1 MPARGPSERCTEVSA
16 IAVAA
21 DIVAALDP
29 ERLRSGFGL
38 AGYGVGDAVALLR
51 GPPRALPPPPAGL
64 AIEDDAIDGDPAV
77 PIRIYRPTA
86 GAIPGVVLNVHGGG
100 WVAGSI
106 DGDDARCR
114 TIAEMTGCT
123 VVSVGYRLAPE
134 HPFPAG
140 LDDCAAA
147 IEWCC
152 REAERLGAPTG
163 KLAVIGASA
172 GGNIAVA
179 AMLKLAAAGSACRP
193 AFHIQFYPICD
204 CAMDTPSYAENGTG
218 YFLTAPDMAWYWR
231 EYMAGADAATPL
243 ASILRSPDLATLPP
257 GLIVTSEYDPLR
269 DEGEAL
275 AARIN
280 QAGVATECLRYE
292 GAIHGILT
300 LAPQSALSARALE
313 KVATSLAKAF
323 A

>member
-1 MPARGPSERCTEVSA
+1 MPARRPVTRCTEDRA

-29 ERLRSGFGL
+29 ERLRGGFGL
-38 AGYGVGDAVALLR
+38 AAYRTADAVALLR
-51 GPPRALPPPPAGL
+51 GPPRVMPPAPAGL
-64 AIEDDAIDGDPAV
+64 SIEDLAIDGAPPV
-77 PIRIYRPTA
+77 PIRIYRPA
-86 GAIPGVVLNVHGGG
+86 GAIAGIVLNVHGGG

-114 TIAEMTGCT
+114 IIAAQTGCT

-134 HPFPAG
+134 DPFPAG
-140 LDDCAAA
+140 VDDCAAA

-152 REAERLGAPTG
+152 RKATMLGAPAG

-172 GGNIAVA
+172 GGNIAIA
-179 AMLKLAAAGSACRP
+179 AMLKLAASGSGCRP
-193 AFHIQFYPICD
+193 TVHIQFYPICD
-204 CAMDTPSYAENGTG
+204 CAMDTPSYRENGSG
-218 YFLTAPDMAWYWR
+218 YFLTAPDMAWYWDA
-231 EYMAGADAATPL
+231 YMGGGNPATPL
-243 ASILRSPDLATLPP
+243 ASILRSPDLAQLPP
-257 GLIVTSEYDPLR
+257 GLIVTSQYDVLR

-300 LAPQSALSARALE
+300 LAPQSAVSAAALD
-313 KVATSLAKAF
+313 KVATVLAKAF